1 MKSRDGENT
10 LRREEQW
17 LVWGRVAMRTYDAW
31 PNILGTRRY
40 GRTALASPTPSS
52 SHPCRFLLF
61 SSSRLSRSQ
70 TRPARLRSSRRN
82 SHRASDPSAR
92 TSTPSADPIKVARRR
107 SSHVKV
113 VPEGDAFGIV
123 KAWKEN
129 GEDEREKRE
138 GQFISGTINVLDI
151 MDSGL
156 SYGPIFLRNYS
167 TFLGSR

>member
-1 MKSRDGENT
+1 MHYTHTRA
-10 LRREEQW
+10 RA
-17 LVWGRVAMRTYDAW
+17 VAYIRTYTDTYVW
-31 PNILGTRRY
+31 IFE
-40 GRTALASPTPSS
+40 S
-52 SHPCRFLLF
+52 
-61 SSSRLSRSQ
+61 
-70 TRPARLRSSRRN
+70 
-82 SHRASDPSAR
+82 
-92 TSTPSADPIKVARRR
+92 
-107 SSHVKV
+107 KV

>member
-17 LVWGRVAMRTYDAW
+17 LVWGRVTMRTYDAW
-31 PNILGTRRY
+31 PNILGTRQY
-40 GRTALASPTPSS
+40 GRTAALAHTLTLPAA
-52 SHPCRFLLF
+52 F
-61 SSSRLSRSQ
+61 SSSRLSRSR
-70 TRPARLRSSRRN
+70 TRPLRLRSPRRN
-82 SHRASDPSAR
+82 SHRANALMLGL
-92 TSTPSADPIKVARRR
+92 STPNRTRLKLRD
-107 SSHVKV
+107 V

-123 KAWKEN
+123 KARKEN

>member
-92 TSTPSADPIKVARRR
+92 TSTPSADLIKVARRR
-107 SSHVKV
+107 SSHVYEPKGYSIYPACLRKNLFSFFFSASLLFDSSISRV
-113 VPEGDAFGIV
+113 SLCVSPVTDLMC
-123 KAWKEN
+123 
-129 GEDEREKRE
+129 ER
-138 GQFISGTINVLDI
+138 INRL
-151 MDSGL
+151 L
-156 SYGPIFLRNYS
+156 
-167 TFLGSR
+167 